1 MYTQKIRPVLSDL
14 PAGKT
19 AILAGSALQGAIR
32 TRLRELGMIEG
43 TKVTCLGCGPSGD
56 PIAYLIRGTV
66 IALRK
71 GDSSRI
77 EVQAWS

>member
-1 MYTQKIRPVLSDL
+1 MQTQQIWPNLADL
-14 PAGKT
+14 PVGKST
-19 AILAGSALQGAIR
+19 VIAGSALQGAIR

-43 TKVTCLGCGPSGD
+43 TAVTCLGCGPSGD

-77 EVQAWS
+77 EVQAWV